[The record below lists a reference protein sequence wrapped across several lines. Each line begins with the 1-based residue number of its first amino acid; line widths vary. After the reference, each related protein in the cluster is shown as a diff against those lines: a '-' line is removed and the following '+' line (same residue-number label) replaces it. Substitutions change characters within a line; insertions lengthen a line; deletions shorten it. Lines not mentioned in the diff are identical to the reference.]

1 MTPAEFNVLVDSRLK
16 HYSSTVDVMD
26 ALNALNCQVT
36 LKNSELKMND
46 FKLFAT
52 SETPVEQQT
61 EDSVSIFKQ
70 WVTVTGGE
78 TI

>member
-1 MTPAEFNVLVDSRLK
+1 MTPSEFSVLVDSRLK

-26 ALNALNCQVT
+26 ALNALNCQLT
-36 LKNSELKMND
+36 LQNSELKMDD
-46 FKLFAT
+46 FRLFSK
-52 SETPVEQQT
+52 SETPVEQST
-61 EDSVSIFKQ
+61 DNSVSIFKQ